1 MVLVCHGTEARMCF
15 LAVCDQGK
23 FLPASPLEKYRDL
36 RSWGKHGLSR
46 GNGNPTRK
54 AAFWNSSP
62 GSRAKPY
69 GFFLERRGI
78 PPAGFQW
85 DCLMEDAP
93 AHIRRA
99 FRQTPIT
106 QSILLTWAPW
116 GNIHHCGYV
125 HSKITDPLPPFSRGV
140 PERAVLGSQLRGVL

>member
-1 MVLVCHGTEARMCF
+1 
-15 LAVCDQGK
+15 
-23 FLPASPLEKYRDL
+23 
-36 RSWGKHGLSR
+36 
-46 GNGNPTRK
+46 
-54 AAFWNSSP
+54 
-62 GSRAKPY
+62 
-69 GFFLERRGI
+69 
-78 PPAGFQW
+78 
-85 DCLMEDAP
+85 MEDAP